1 MSTTRRAPTAA
12 EWAFARDARVGRLA
26 TVAVDGSPRVVP
38 FCFAVLDGAEVTVV
52 SVLDE
57 KPKSVGDRDLARVR
71 NIRAHPAVAFVV
83 DAYEEDWSQL
93 RFVQMR
99 GVAAIIEPGDPIH
112 EAAIAVL
119 RAKYPQYR
127 TMAIDHRPV
136 IVIRAIRASSW
147 RGDGN
152 PFG

>member
-1 MSTTRRAPTAA
+1 MSTRRVPTAA

-26 TVAVDGSPRVVP
+26 TVAANGSPRVVP
-38 FCFAVLDGAEVTVV
+38 FCFAVLNDGELVVV
-52 SVLDE
+52 SVIDD
-57 KPKSVGDRDLARVR
+57 KPKGVGDRDLARVR
-71 NIRAHPAVAFVV
+71 NIGANPHVAFVV
-83 DAYEEDWSQL
+83 DTYAEDWSQL
-93 RFVQMR
+93 RFVQMC

-112 EAAIAVL
+112 EAAVAVL